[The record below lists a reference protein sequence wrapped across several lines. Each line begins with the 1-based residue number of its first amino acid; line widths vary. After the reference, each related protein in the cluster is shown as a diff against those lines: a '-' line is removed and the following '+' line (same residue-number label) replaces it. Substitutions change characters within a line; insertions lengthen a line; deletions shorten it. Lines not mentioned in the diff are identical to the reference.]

1 MSAPAPE
8 KKSNFVRTCN
18 LLGQYLHGKVSL
30 RDLSLGIGKPD
41 ESRDTATM
49 DFLGNLGKS
58 TQEGEAPCKTAQL
71 TIFYSGKLVVFDDF
85 PADKARAVMLLASR
99 GSPQSSC
106 AVFPAATDDNINRT
120 TAAAADPPPLPL
132 QHAETNASD
141 LPIARRSSLHRFLE
155 KRKDRAIARAP
166 YQVHNHHSAMPS
178 SSKNHPSSSSNNGD
192 EDHSS
197 SNSGNELLDLNFKL

>member
-30 RDLSLGIGKPD
+30 RDLSLGIGKP
-41 ESRDTATM
+41 EVCRDNNTATM

-58 TQEGEAPCKTAQL
+58 SQEDGEAASCKDRKTAQL

-85 PADKARAVMLLASR
+85 PADKARAVMLLASK
-99 GSPQSSC
+99 GKSP
-106 AVFPAATDDNINRT
+106 PT
-120 TAAAADPPPLPL
+120 TCAAADPPPLPL

-178 SSKNHPSSSSNNGD
+178 SSNN
-192 EDHSS
+192 EDSS

>member
-1 MSAPAPE
+1 M
-8 KKSNFVRTCN
+8 
-18 LLGQYLHGKVSL
+18 
-30 RDLSLGIGKPD
+30 
-41 ESRDTATM
+41 
-49 DFLGNLGKS
+49 GNLGKS

-85 PADKARAVMLLASR
+85 PEDKARAVMLLASK

-106 AVFPAATDDNINRT
+106 AVFPAATADNINRT
-120 TAAAADPPPLPL
+120 PAA
-132 QHAETNASD
+132 D

-178 SSKNHPSSSSNNGD
+178 SSKNHPSSSSNNGN
-192 EDHSS
+192 EDYSS

>member
-30 RDLSLGIGKPD
+30 RDLSLGIGKPYV
-41 ESRDTATM
+41 SRDTATM

-85 PADKARAVMLLASR
+85 PEDKARAVMLLASK
-99 GSPQSSC
+99 GSPQS
-106 AVFPAATDDNINRT
+106 N
-120 TAAAADPPPLPL
+120 
-132 QHAETNASD
+132 

-178 SSKNHPSSSSNNGD
+178 SSKNHPSSSSNNGN
-192 EDHSS
+192 EDYSS